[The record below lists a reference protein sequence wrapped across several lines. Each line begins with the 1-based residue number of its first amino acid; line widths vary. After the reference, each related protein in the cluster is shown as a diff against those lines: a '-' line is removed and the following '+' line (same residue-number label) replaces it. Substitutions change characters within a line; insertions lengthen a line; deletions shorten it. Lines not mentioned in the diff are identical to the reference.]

1 MKSGRVTYANV
12 MSTVAVFL
20 ALGGVA
26 YANDLLPGLSVGTKQ
41 LQPQS
46 VRTGKIADSAVTG
59 IKLSPNLLQ
68 RLEGAVG
75 PTGPV
80 GPQGLPG
87 LDGMNGANGATGPT
101 GPAGAPGDT
110 GPTGA
115 DGATGPTGVTGISG
129 PTGNTGPTGASGVPG
144 IQVVE
149 ESVSVTDLAPGA
161 SNSLTANCPNGTVVV
176 SGGFAGGPGIL
187 QGFQSRPYQTL
198 INGPYDA
205 WRAAYVNPTGSPVSG
220 GFTTYALCAPD

>member
-1 MKSGRVTYANV
+1 MDGTDGSDGLDG
-12 MSTVAVFL
+12 STGPTGPTGAVGP
-20 ALGGVA
+20 A
-26 YANDLLPGLSVGTKQ
+26 
-41 LQPQS
+41 
-46 VRTGKIADSAVTG
+46 
-59 IKLSPNLLQ
+59 
-68 RLEGAVG
+68 GAVG
-75 PTGPV
+75 PTGP
-80 GPQGLPG
+80 
-87 LDGMNGANGATGPT
+87 
-101 GPAGAPGDT
+101 
-110 GPTGA
+110 TGA
-115 DGATGPTGVTGISG
+115 QGATGVTGQ
-129 PTGNTGPTGASGVPG
+129 TGATGSTGATGASGVPG

-149 ESVSVTDLAPGA
+149 ESVNVTNLAPGA